1 VATVI
6 SVLAAIPPA
15 GLVVALTNPLTAR
28 GEEAALGATYALGV
42 AVMAAG
48 AGFVLLAFGAAP
60 AEMGAAL
67 VAAQVAMA
75 IHLVPRARALVS
87 GASVGDLLFRAIAG
101 ATFGLI
107 ATLVPPLRSELLG
120 FLLAVSGGGL
130 LISTRDLWRVRR
142 TPSDAASA
150 GGSGHASTG
159 AGRGG
164 VDLKPPR
171 LLPSYARAAL
181 TRTRSLFPSPK
192 PPDGGGQL
200 RILLYHRIA
209 AERDLLAVKPAEFAR
224 QMDLL
229 AREGYTVLDIAS
241 AWDRFR
247 AGDGEQRVIA
257 LSFDDG
263 YGDFATHALPLLNR
277 HRFRATVFVCPGLID
292 GTASMS
298 WYRNPPPLL
307 TWKSIVALDGELV
320 RFEPHSVTHPN
331 LTALGS
337 ASAAAE
343 IRESKRV
350 LEDRLGRPT
359 RVFCYPGG
367 LGGRREQALVRDA
380 GLTLAATCEPGVAA
394 TGTNPLALPR
404 TAIQR
409 HDNIGDFKAK
419 LAGIHDKRL
428 PGQALYKRLR
438 YGAKGSTGTEV
449 EPCGTQ

>member
-1 VATVI
+1 M
-6 SVLAAIPPA
+6 SD
-15 GLVVALTNPLTAR
+15 
-28 GEEAALGATYALGV
+28 
-42 AVMAAG
+42 
-48 AGFVLLAFGAAP
+48 
-60 AEMGAAL
+60 
-67 VAAQVAMA
+67 VAA
-75 IHLVPRARALVS
+75 
-87 GASVGDLLFRAIAG
+87 
-101 ATFGLI
+101 
-107 ATLVPPLRSELLG
+107 
-120 FLLAVSGGGL
+120 
-130 LISTRDLWRVRR
+130 
-142 TPSDAASA
+142 
-150 GGSGHASTG
+150 TG
-159 AGRGG
+159 AGRVR

-171 LLPSYARAAL
+171 LLPSYARAVM
-181 TRTRSLFPSPK
+181 TRTKSLFQSPK
-192 PPDGGGQL
+192 AMDGAEQL
-200 RILLYHRIA
+200 RILFYHRIA

-224 QMDLL
+224 QMDVL
-229 AREGYTVLDIAS
+229 AHEGYTVLDIAT

-247 AGDGEQRVIA
+247 AGDSAGPVIA

-263 YGDFATHALPLLNR
+263 YRDFAAHALPVLNR

-298 WYRNPPPLL
+298 WYRDPPPLL
-307 TWKSIVALDGELV
+307 TWESISALDGERV

-331 LTALGS
+331 LTALGP

-409 HDNIGDFKAK
+409 HDSVRDFRAK
-419 LAGIHDKRL
+419 LAGIHDEPL
-428 PGQALYKRLR
+428 PGRALYKRLR
-438 YGAKGSTGTEV
+438 YGAKGSTGMEV